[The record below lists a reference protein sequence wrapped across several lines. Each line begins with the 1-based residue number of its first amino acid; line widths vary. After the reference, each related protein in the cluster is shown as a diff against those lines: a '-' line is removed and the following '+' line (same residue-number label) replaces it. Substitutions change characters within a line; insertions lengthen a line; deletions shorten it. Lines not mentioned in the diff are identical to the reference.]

1 MKTRNILLSMALT
14 IVLTLPLFGNHNH
27 GDTTKTDMKKHD
39 MSKMMGKPTVDATV
53 EGLHMKVWLMT
64 QRQHKKMM
72 KGKMGRM
79 MMHHEMEDTMGHMSM
94 SEMDDTSMG
103 MGKDMMGM
111 KHNGMGM
118 NKAMMD
124 SMMAG
129 THCIM
134 LEVSDAATK
143 KGISDASA
151 TVMIMSPSKKHSS
164 VDLKPMMK
172 HFGSGLILHE
182 KGKYQFLVTVN
193 ANGESKTKEFRY
205 TVK

>member
-1 MKTRNILLSMALT
+1 
-14 IVLTLPLFGNHNH
+14 
-27 GDTTKTDMKKHD
+27 
-39 MSKMMGKPTVDATV
+39 
-53 EGLHMKVWLMT
+53 
-64 QRQHKKMM
+64 
-72 KGKMGRM
+72 

-94 SEMDDTSMG
+94 SEMDDTSKG

-111 KHNGMGM
+111 KHSGMGM

-134 LEVSDAATK
+134 LEVSDAAKK
-143 KGISDASA
+143 KGISDASVK
-151 TVMIMSPSKKHSS
+151 VMIMSPSKKHSS

-172 HFGSGLILHE
+172 HFGSGLTLEE

-193 ANGESKTKEFRY
+193 TNGESKTKEFRY
-205 TVK
+205 TVR